1 MGGTGFN
8 NLYEINL
15 RRNNMWD
22 NFRTWMVLN
31 SVQVTWFLI
40 GLFTAFGI
48 DALGTGNLIG
58 AAINFGLAGVNYA
71 LRKI

>member
-1 MGGTGFN
+1 
-8 NLYEINL
+8 
-15 RRNNMWD
+15 MWD
-22 NFRTWMVLN
+22 NFRTWMVIN

-48 DALGTGNLIG
+48 DALGTGNLMG
-58 AAINFGLAGVNYA
+58 AVINFALAGLNYL

>member
-1 MGGTGFN
+1 M
-8 NLYEINL
+8 Y
-15 RRNNMWD
+15 D
-22 NFRTWMVLN
+22 KFRTWMIIN

-58 AAINFGLAGVNYA
+58 AAVNFGLAGANYL

>member
-1 MGGTGFN
+1 
-8 NLYEINL
+8 
-15 RRNNMWD
+15 
-22 NFRTWMVLN
+22 MVLN

-48 DALGTGNLIG
+48 DALATGSISG
-58 AAINFGLAGVNYA
+58 AVINFALAGANYL

>member
-1 MGGTGFN
+1 M
-8 NLYEINL
+8 Y
-15 RRNNMWD
+15 D
-22 NFRTWMVLN
+22 KFRTWMVIN

-48 DALGTGNLIG
+48 NALGSGNFIS

>member
-1 MGGTGFN
+1 M
-8 NLYEINL
+8 Y
-15 RRNNMWD
+15 D
-22 NFRTWMVLN
+22 KFRTWMYIN

-48 DALGTGNLIG
+48 NALEESNLI
-58 AAINFGLAGVNYA
+58 AAGINFGLAGLNYA

>member
-1 MGGTGFN
+1 
-8 NLYEINL
+8 
-15 RRNNMWD
+15 
-22 NFRTWMVLN
+22 MVTN

-48 DALGTGNLIG
+48 DALGTGNLMG
-58 AAINFGLAGVNYA
+58 AVINFALAGVNYL

>member
-1 MGGTGFN
+1 
-8 NLYEINL
+8 
-15 RRNNMWD
+15 MWY
-22 NFRTWMVLN
+22 NIRTWMVIN

-48 DALGTGNLIG
+48 DALAMGSISG
-58 AAINFGLAGVNYA
+58 AVINFALAGANYL

>member
-1 MGGTGFN
+1 M
-8 NLYEINL
+8 Y
-15 RRNNMWD
+15 D
-22 NFRTWMVLN
+22 KFRTWMYIN

-48 DALGTGNLIG
+48 RDLDISNWVG
-58 AAINFGLAGVNYA
+58 AGLNFGLAYINYL